1 MPALNDKLEVI
12 KKRTEF
18 LAVASS
24 GKRWVSPVFILQV
37 SKPHEPTP
45 CVRYGITASG
55 KIGNAVVRNRAKRR
69 LRALAADVLVHAA
82 HEHDYVLVAREK
94 TPTCVF
100 AAMQQE
106 LVKGLTR
113 FGLLREKA

>member
-1 MPALNDKLEVI
+1 MPALKSKLEVI

-18 LAVASS
+18 LAVAAS

-37 SKPHEPTP
+37 GTPHEPTP
-45 CVRYGITASG
+45 FVRYGVTASG

-69 LRALAADVLVHAA
+69 LRALAASVLVHAA

-94 TPTCVF
+94 TPTCIF
-100 AAMQQE
+100 GALQQE

-113 FGLLREKA
+113 FGMLREKV